1 MIMNKGGGGAKQ
13 KALASIIGTFKDT
26 NWRDLSNYTGGT
38 FFFKNNCCLF
48 PRSYGSNGWFK
59 YYYSKPAFGRST
71 LSQVTMPFQYG
82 YSSSM
87 CIYED
92 NLYIITKTSTSSSD
106 RAFYKYNGTTWTQ
119 LATPEAHGWRGTMI
133 GAAGKIY
140 VCDTEGY
147 TRVTIY
153 NISSNT
159 WGSSTTSTTL
169 NSALHT
175 LVYTGSIL
183 YGIGYYNSKN
193 HLYTINTS
201 TGALTDKGTIPADSN
216 WDGYL
221 FYKDNLL
228 KCYCPSSL
236 DGSDLSAI
244 YSYNGSSWT
253 KESETW
259 LAGMVPSIDN
269 WINYDGKTIIS
280 FGTSSAQGLIAS
292 MLFDI

>member
-1 MIMNKGGGGAKQ
+1 
-13 KALASIIGTFKDT
+13 
-26 NWRDLSNYTGGT
+26 
-38 FFFKNNCCLF
+38 
-48 PRSYGSNGWFK
+48 
-59 YYYSKPAFGRST
+59 
-71 LSQVTMPFQYG
+71 
-82 YSSSM
+82 
-87 CIYED
+87 
-92 NLYIITKTSTSSSD
+92 
-106 RAFYKYNGTTWTQ
+106 
-119 LATPEAHGWRGTMI
+119 MI

-169 NSALHT
+169 NSGLNT
-175 LVYTGSIL
+175 LVYAGSIL
-183 YGIGYYNSKN
+183 YGIGYYNSKY

-216 WDGYL
+216 TDGYL

-244 YSYNGSSWT
+244 YTYNGSSWT

-269 WINYDGKTIIS
+269 WTNYDGKTIIS